1 MTKFD
6 IDSVYLP
13 KWPQMK
19 VRGRK
24 VTKEQAEEIIVRTDT
39 FITNGYCGNDRTFRE
54 RFDQTFGI
62 PAEPKFPP
70 FREVR
75 DPVEDE
81 AYSYGWRVRL
91 EATGRFNRSLKT
103 ITTEYV
109 HNSWMAS
116 AFIFGP
122 TGWCHPDGTISF
134 SHNVGKWP
142 SASELLKE
150 WKKIAKAF
158 PFLVL
163 EAVFMTGESCDEA
176 NDSVPAFVVRV
187 VYGRAT
193 AFPPSVLETKGRF
206 DELMTEEVFPES
218 PKIEDG
224 VDRLV
229 DRLQAYDRGYA
240 HEHKF
245 GFDET
250 VAMVRRVM
258 AKMVAQTNRARTEA
272 AAKRIAEKKAKH
284 EASLREDAA

>member
-1 MTKFD
+1 VTKFD

-39 FITNGYCGNDRTFRE
+39 FITCSYDGNDRTFRE

-62 PAEPKFPP
+62 PAEPKYPP
-70 FREVR
+70 HREVR
-75 DPVEDE
+75 IPAEDE
-81 AYSYGWRVRL
+81 AYSYGWRIRH
-91 EATGRFNRSLKT
+91 EAADRFKRQLKT
-103 ITTEYV
+103 VETSYV

-122 TGWCHPDGTISF
+122 AGWCHPDGTISF

-163 EAVFMTGESCDEA
+163 EAVFMTGESCEEEETK
-176 NDSVPAFVVRV
+176 PAFVVRV

-206 DELMTEEVFPES
+206 DELMAEEVLPES

-224 VDRLV
+224 VNRLV
-229 DRLQAYDRGYA
+229 ATMDEHGYD
-240 HEHKF
+240 HEHEF

-258 AKMVAQTNRARTEA
+258 VKMIAQTNRARTEA
-272 AAKRIAEKKAKH
+272 ASKRIAEKKAKH
-284 EASLREDAA
+284 EASLKEDVA